1 MHQPH
6 VSSWC
11 DVDETWT
18 DTLSHACDR
27 VSEAEHMLQGEAGAV
42 WHKVTR
48 TGGMPCSLTAGMA
61 FAPHGFCS

>member
-42 WHKVTR
+42 WHKVLVQEE
-48 TGGMPCSLTAGMA
+48 CHAL
-61 FAPHGFCS
+61 